1 TGTAPTPGEELRL
14 RLPHRGPLAVRE
26 LLDFLTR
33 RAVPG
38 IEETSGPPGARRYRR
53 TLPLPHG
60 HAVLELREDEALR
73 GAGSGSGDG
82 NDTAGGRLPVL
93 VRLTDHRDLTAAVQ
107 RVRRLFDLDA
117 DPFAVT
123 ERLGDDPLFAEAVR
137 LRPGLRS
144 PGAVDPVEVAA
155 RAVLGQQ

>member
-1 TGTAPTPGEELRL
+1 
-14 RLPHRGPLAVRE
+14 
-26 LLDFLTR
+26 
-33 RAVPG
+33 
-38 IEETSGPPGARRYRR
+38 
-53 TLPLPHG
+53 
-60 HAVLELREDEALR
+60 ELREDEALR
-73 GAGSGSGDG
+73 GDGPGSGDG

-93 VRLTDHRDLTAAVQ
+93 LRLTDHRDLTAAVQ

-155 RAVLGQQ
+155 RAGTPRGRGAARRRAGIRRRERHRRRTTAGPAATDRPPRPDRRR